1 MRGRKPICLAGVIGG
16 GGGGGAAAEER
27 DRRTRVIGQ
36 AVLLAGGRSLF
47 AASEVIMG
55 PRSGSL

>member
-1 MRGRKPICLAGVIGG
+1 MPGG
-16 GGGGGAAAEER
+16 GDRRWWWWWSGGGRESSQAET